1 MTESDWS
8 FCRQRLVEV
17 SRTFSQPI
25 TMLPDDLERSV
36 TCGYLL
42 CRIVDTIEDHPD
54 LSNEYRD
61 ELYSSFVHVV
71 EGQSSSASFV
81 ELFSGVSD
89 EGSEFD
95 LCRGI
100 PRVMRV
106 FRALDDVQQK
116 VSEKWIVEM
125 AGGMA
130 EWSHRVPGEDG
141 FVAAST
147 MEDLER
153 YCYFVAGT
161 VGHMLTG
168 LFLHALEDLSPERE
182 KALKENAESFGL
194 GLQLV
199 NILKDIT
206 DDAERQTSF
215 LPRDVLAAEGLT
227 FSMLSDPAHHEAA
240 HRALVPVFENAE
252 EKLDRAFDYCLAL
265 PPQHQEIRL
274 FCLLPL
280 WMAVRTLAHAR
291 GNDDQFVRGAKVKI
305 SREEVHA
312 LVDDCIGRCKDDD
325 ALREGFASLRSN
337 EFVF

>member
-8 FCRQRLVEV
+8 FCQQRLVEV

-25 TMLPDDLERSV
+25 TMLPDGLERSV

-54 LSNEYRD
+54 LPDEYRD
-61 ELYSSFVHVV
+61 ELYSSFVQMV
-71 EGQSSSASFV
+71 EGQCSPRSFV
-81 ELFSGVSD
+81 DVFSRVSD

-95 LCRGI
+95 LCRGAD
-100 PRVMRV
+100 RVMRV
-106 FRALDDVQQK
+106 FRDLDDAQQR
-116 VSEKWIVEM
+116 VSEKWIIEM

-130 EWSHRVPGEDG
+130 EWSHRLPGKDG

-147 MEDLER
+147 MKDLER

-168 LFLHALEDLSPERE
+168 LFLHALEDLSPERA

-206 DDAERQTSF
+206 DDAERQISF
-215 LPRDVLAAEGLT
+215 IPREVIAAEGLS
-227 FSMLSDPAHHEAA
+227 FSMLSDPEYHEAA

-252 EKLDRAFDYCLAL
+252 NKLDRALDYCLAL
-265 PPQHQEIRL
+265 PPKYREIRL

-291 GNDDQFVRGAKVKI
+291 GNDDQFIKGAKVKI

-312 LVDDCIGRCKDDD
+312 LVADCVERCQDDD
-325 ALREGFASLRSN
+325 ALREGFASLRSS
-337 EFVF
+337 ELTL

>member
-8 FCRQRLVEV
+8 FCQQRLVEV

-25 TMLPDDLERSV
+25 AMLPDGLERSV
-36 TCGYLL
+36 TCAYLL

-54 LSNEYRD
+54 LSDEYRD
-61 ELYSSFVHVV
+61 ELYSSFVEVV
-71 EGQSSSASFV
+71 EGRSSSASFV
-81 ELFSGVSD
+81 DLFSGVSE
-89 EGSEFD
+89 EGNEFD

-106 FRALDDVQQK
+106 FRDLDDAQQG

-130 EWSHRVPGEDG
+130 EWSHRSPGEDG
-141 FVAAST
+141 VVASESL
-147 MEDLER
+147 EDLAR

-168 LFLHALEDLSPERE
+168 LFLHEIPDLGMERE
-182 KALKENAESFGL
+182 EKLKANSESFGR

-206 DDAERQTSF
+206 DDAERGVSF
-215 LPRDVLAAEGLT
+215 IPRDVIAAQGLT
-227 FSMLSDPAHHEAA
+227 FSMLAESGHREAA
-240 HRALVPVFENAE
+240 HRALVPVFEEAE
-252 EKLDRAFDYCLAL
+252 TSLEAAFEYCLAL
-265 PPQHQEIRL
+265 PSDQREIRL

-280 WMAVRTLAHAR
+280 WMAVRTLVHAR
-291 GNDDQFVRGAKVKI
+291 GNDSQFIVGEKVKI
-305 SREEVHA
+305 SRDEVHR
-312 LVDDCIGRCKDDD
+312 LVEDCVARCEDND
-325 ALREGFASLRSN
+325 ALREGFASLRT
-337 EFVF
+337 E